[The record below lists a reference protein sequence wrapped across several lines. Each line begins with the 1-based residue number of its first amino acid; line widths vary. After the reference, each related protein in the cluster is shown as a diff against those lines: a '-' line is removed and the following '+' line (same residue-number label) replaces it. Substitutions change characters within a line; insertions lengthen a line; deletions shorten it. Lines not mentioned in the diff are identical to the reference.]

1 MFRLSSRNLLIIF
14 ALLYT
19 IIGFLFYRFYT
30 QLVIQEAEQ
39 QVTAI
44 LDSAN
49 ALRTYV
55 ETVQKPVIY
64 ELKKEKRLDDKF
76 FDPKILSGS
85 YITRNVLKNYIKANN
100 ISYKFKFAA
109 TNPRNPEN
117 KADSFEAPIL
127 HKFRTGELNGYST
140 IIEEE
145 HQKFFFRAIPI
156 DRNKA
161 SCMRCHSTPERAPQ
175 ELVKLYGSVAGFGEK
190 IGDMRALISLKIP
203 LNGIINAHMRDFYIS
218 MLMLF
223 SLFAIFYLFVYII
236 SQKDQKL
243 RDEREERDRLLEE
256 ANAQLLLRVE
266 QEIDQRLMQ
275 ERTLNEKERLL
286 THQSKLAGMGEMI
299 GNIAHQWR
307 QPLTQL
313 STILISLDLRHEQ
326 GKLSPKMMKEKMGE
340 ANEQIQFM
348 SNTIDDFRTFF
359 SPDKEEETY
368 HISVPIAHVQKL
380 LGASLKNNAVE
391 LRLSIDDDFSLTGYP
406 NEMAQALLNIVS
418 NAKDILVERSVQEA
432 CIDVRAFE
440 KDKNK
445 IITIQDNAGGVN
457 PKHIEK
463 VFEPYFSTKHAASG
477 TGVGLYMTK
486 MIIEKHNRGTITVEN
501 VREGA
506 LFTIVFL
513 EEAG

>member
-14 ALLYT
+14 ALLYA

-30 QLVIQEAEQ
+30 HLVIQEAEQ

-49 ALRTYV
+49 ALRTYI

-64 ELKKEKRLDDKF
+64 QLKKEGRLDRRF

-117 KADSFEAPIL
+117 IADGFEAPIL
-127 HKFRTGELNGYST
+127 QKFRSGKLNGYST

-145 HQKFFFRAIPI
+145 DKKFFFRAIPI

-161 SCMRCHSTPERAPQ
+161 SCMRCHSTPGRAPH
-175 ELVKLYGSVAGFGEK
+175 ELVKLYGVHAGFSEK

-203 LNGIINAHMRDFYIS
+203 LDGIIDAHMRDFYIS
-218 MLMLF
+218 MLVLFALF
-223 SLFAIFYLFVYII
+223 SIFYLFVYII

-243 RDEREERDRLLEE
+243 REEREERDRLLED
-256 ANAQLLLRVE
+256 ANAKLQLRVE
-266 QEIDQRLMQ
+266 QEIDRRLAQ
-275 ERTLNEKERLL
+275 ERELNEKERLL

-299 GNIAHQWR
+299 GNIGHQWR

-313 STILISLDLRHEQ
+313 SSILISLDLRHEQ
-326 GKLSPKMMKEKMGE
+326 GKLSSEMMKEKMLE
-340 ANEQIQFM
+340 ANQQIQFM

-359 SPDKEEETY
+359 SPDKKEESY
-368 HISVPIAHVQKL
+368 HISVSITNVQRL
-380 LGASLKNNAVE
+380 LSASLKNKAVKLQVE
-391 LRLSIDDDFSLTGYP
+391 VEDDFVLTGYP
-406 NEMAQALLNIVS
+406 NELAQALMNIVS
-418 NAKDILVERSVQEA
+418 NAKDILSAREVKNARIQL
-432 CIDVRAFE
+432 RAFE
-440 KDKNK
+440 RGGKKT
-445 IITIQDNAGGVN
+445 ITIQDNAGGIRTE
-457 PKHIEK
+457 HIDK

-486 MIIEKHNRGTITVEN
+486 VILEKHNRGRITVQN
-501 VREGA
+501 TQEGA
-506 LFTIVFL
+506 LFTIIFS
-513 EEAG
+513 